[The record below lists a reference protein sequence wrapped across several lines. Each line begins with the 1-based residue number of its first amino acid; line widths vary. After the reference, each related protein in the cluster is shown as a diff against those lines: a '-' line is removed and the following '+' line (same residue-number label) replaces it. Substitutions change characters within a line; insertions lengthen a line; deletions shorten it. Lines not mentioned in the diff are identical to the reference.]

1 VVKKNILFSY
11 IYIPMS
17 SIDLSKYKQKPE
29 QKAPV
34 SQEPAN
40 SMVEKLSDSLN
51 KDISLFEKKF
61 GQTQKEAF
69 YSELGLLLSSGIDI
83 KTAIE
88 IIEDQLKVKKHK
100 AILSE
105 IKEDIISGKSVW
117 ESVQKHSKVFTV
129 YEYQSIKIGEE
140 SGKLPEVLLEL
151 GKFYTSAIKLRR
163 QVISTLTYPV
173 VVLTMS
179 VLIVQFM
186 LSFVVPMFSD
196 IFKHTG
202 AELPATT
209 QLLIKL
215 SAKSGLI
222 FYTLLFLV
230 VFGFIFHKTQQHKT
244 WFRKYTAWFFL
255 RVPVV
260 NELIRKIYLARFCQS
275 MKLLLGSKVL
285 LIDAL
290 DLVKNMIG
298 YYPIEF
304 ALDTVIKD
312 VYAGKQLHESLAEHS
327 IFPKKLV
334 SLIKVSEEVNAPE
347 LIFDKLNQQYSE
359 EIEHQQAMIGKVIE
373 PLFLVVLGALVG
385 FILIAMY
392 TPLFK
397 MSSGIEGM

>member
-1 VVKKNILFSY
+1 
-11 IYIPMS
+11 MS
-17 SIDLSKYKQKPE
+17 SINLSKYQTKPDKKPNKTNE
-29 QKAPV
+29 
-34 SQEPAN
+34 N
-40 SMVEKLSDSLN
+40 SNSLAENLSHTLS
-51 KDISLFEKKF
+51 KDIDLFDKKF
-61 GQTQKEAF
+61 GQKQKEAF

-83 KTAIE
+83 KTAFE

-100 AILSE
+100 AIISQ
-105 IKEDIISGKSVW
+105 IKDDIISGQSVW
-117 ESVQKHSKVFTV
+117 EAIYKHPKLFSI

-140 SGKLPEVLLEL
+140 SGKLAEVLLEL

-163 QVISTLTYPV
+163 QIIGTLTYPI

-196 IFKHTG
+196 IFKHSGT
-202 AELPATT
+202 ELPMTT
-209 QLLIKL
+209 QLLIKI
-215 SAKSGLI
+215 SQKSGLI
-222 FYTLLFLV
+222 FYGLTALVILGFL
-230 VFGFIFHKTQQHKT
+230 FHKTQQHKI

-255 RVPVV
+255 QIPII
-260 NELIRKIYLARFCQS
+260 NELIKKIYLARLCQS
-275 MKLLLGSKVL
+275 MKLLLGSHVL

-304 ALDTVIKD
+304 ALDRVKKD
-312 VYAGKQLHESLAEHS
+312 VYSGKLLHESLSEHT

-347 LIFDKLNQQYSE
+347 LIFDKLNKQYSE
-359 EIEHQQAMIGKVIE
+359 EIEHQQAVIGKVIE
-373 PLFLVVLGALVG
+373 PLFLVILGGLVG
-385 FILIAMY
+385 FILVAMY

-397 MSSGIEGM
+397 MSSGLEGI

>member
-1 VVKKNILFSY
+1 
-11 IYIPMS
+11 MS
-17 SIDLSKYKQKPE
+17 SLDLSRYQQPKPGR
-29 QKAPV
+29 KPIG
-34 SQEPAN
+34 PAEEG
-40 SMVEKLSDSLN
+40 SSLSEKLSDTLS
-51 KDISLFEKKF
+51 KDIAFFDKKF
-61 GQTQKEAF
+61 GQAQKEAF

-83 KTAIE
+83 KTALE
-88 IIEDQLKVKKHK
+88 IIEDQMKVKKHR
-100 AILSE
+100 E
-105 IKEDIISGKSVW
+105 IIVQIKDDIISGNAVW
-117 ESVQKHSKVFTV
+117 EAIHKHPKTFSV
-129 YEYQSIKIGEE
+129 YEYQSIRIGEE
-140 SGKLPEVLLEL
+140 SGKLPEVLMEL

-173 VVLTMS
+173 VVLVMS

-202 AELPATT
+202 ADLPATT
-209 QLLIKL
+209 QLLIKV

-222 FYTLLFLV
+222 FYSLLFLV
-230 VFGFIFHKTQQHKT
+230 IAGMLFHKTQQHKT
-244 WFRKYTAWFFL
+244 WFRKYTAALFL
-255 RVPVV
+255 KIPVI

-304 ALDTVIKD
+304 ALDSVRKD
-312 VYAGKQLHESLAEHS
+312 VYAGKQLHESLSEHT

-359 EIEHQQAMIGKVIE
+359 EIEHQQAVIGKVVE
-373 PLFLVVLGALVG
+373 PLFLVILGGLVG
-385 FILIAMY
+385 FILVAMY

-397 MSSGIEGM
+397 MSSGLDGM

>member
-1 VVKKNILFSY
+1 
-11 IYIPMS
+11 MS
-17 SIDLSKYKQKPE
+17 SIDLSKYQQKPE
-29 QKAPV
+29 ASKGSANT
-34 SQEPAN
+34 EPGL
-40 SMVEKLSDSLN
+40 SGLEKLSDALS
-51 KDISLFEKKF
+51 KDITLFEKKF

-83 KTAIE
+83 KTSLE

-100 AILSE
+100 AILE
-105 IKEDIISGKSVW
+105 QIKDDIISGQSVW
-117 ESVQKHSKVFTV
+117 EAIHKHPKTFSV

-140 SGKLPEVLLEL
+140 SGKLPEVLIEL
-151 GKFYTSAIKLRR
+151 GKFYTSTIKLRR
-163 QVISTLTYPV
+163 QVISTLTYPI

-186 LSFVVPMFSD
+186 LSFVVPMFSN

-202 AELPATT
+202 AELPMTT
-209 QLLIKL
+209 QLLIKV

-222 FYTLLFLV
+222 FYTLLSLV
-230 VFGFIFHKTQQHKT
+230 LAGFFFHKTQQHKI
-244 WFRKYTAWFFL
+244 WFRKYTSWFFL
-255 RVPVV
+255 KVPVV
-260 NELIRKIYLARFCQS
+260 NELIKKIYLARFCQS

-312 VYAGKQLHESLAEHS
+312 VYSGKQLHESLAEHG

-347 LIFDKLNQQYSE
+347 LIFDKLNQQYTE
-359 EIEHQQAMIGKVIE
+359 EIEHQQLVISKIIE
-373 PLFLVVLGALVG
+373 PLFLVILGGLVG
-385 FILIAMY
+385 FILVAMY

>member
-1 VVKKNILFSY
+1 
-11 IYIPMS
+11 MS
-17 SIDLSKYKQKPE
+17 NLDLSRYQPKPG
-29 QKAPV
+29 KKPVAPAEEG
-34 SQEPAN
+34 S
-40 SMVEKLSDSLN
+40 SLSEKLSDTLSR
-51 KDISLFEKKF
+51 DIAFFDKKF

-83 KTAIE
+83 KTALE
-88 IIEDQLKVKKHK
+88 IIEEQMKVKKHR
-100 AILSE
+100 E
-105 IKEDIISGKSVW
+105 IIVQIKDDIISGNAVW
-117 ESVQKHSKVFTV
+117 EAIHKHPKTFSI
-129 YEYQSIKIGEE
+129 YEYQSIRIGEE
-140 SGKLPEVLLEL
+140 SGKLPEVLMEL

-173 VVLTMS
+173 VVLVMS

-202 AELPATT
+202 ADLPATT
-209 QLLIKL
+209 QLLIKV

-222 FYTLLFLV
+222 FYSLLFLV
-230 VFGFIFHKTQQHKT
+230 IAGMLFHKTQQHKT
-244 WFRKYTAWFFL
+244 WFRKYTAALFL
-255 RVPVV
+255 KIPVI

-304 ALDTVIKD
+304 ALDSVRRD
-312 VYAGKQLHESLAEHS
+312 VYAGKQLHESLSEHT

-359 EIEHQQAMIGKVIE
+359 EIEHQQAVIGKVVE
-373 PLFLVVLGALVG
+373 PLFLVILGGLVG
-385 FILIAMY
+385 FILVAMY

-397 MSSGIEGM
+397 MSSGLDGM

>member
-1 VVKKNILFSY
+1 
-11 IYIPMS
+11 MS
-17 SIDLSKYKQKPE
+17 SLDLSKYQNKPE
-29 QKAPV
+29 KKAAPAK
-34 SQEPAN
+34 QEN
-40 SMVEKLSDSLN
+40 GSLSEKLSESLSR
-51 KDISLFEKKF
+51 DIAFFDKKF
-61 GQTQKEAF
+61 GQNQKEAF

-83 KTAIE
+83 KTALE

-100 AILSE
+100 EILSQ
-105 IKEDIISGKSVW
+105 IKDDIISGNAVW
-117 ESVQKHSKVFTV
+117 EAIHKHPKTFTV

-140 SGKLPEVLLEL
+140 SGKLPEVLIEL

-173 VVLTMS
+173 VVLVMS
-179 VLIVQFM
+179 ILIVQFM

-209 QLLIKL
+209 QLLIRV

-222 FYTLLFLV
+222 FYSILCFVVVGFL
-230 VFGFIFHKTQQHKT
+230 FHKTQQHKI
-244 WFRKYTAWFFL
+244 WFRKYTSTLFL
-255 RVPVV
+255 KVPVV

-275 MKLLLGSKVL
+275 MKLLLGSRVL

-304 ALDTVIKD
+304 ALESVKKD
-312 VYAGKQLHESLAEHS
+312 VYAGKHLHESLAEHT

-347 LIFDKLNQQYSE
+347 LIFEKLNQQYSE
-359 EIEHQQAMIGKVIE
+359 EIEHQQAIIGKVVE
-373 PLFLVVLGALVG
+373 PLFLVILGGLVG
-385 FILIAMY
+385 FILVAMY
-392 TPLFK
+392 TPLFR
-397 MSSGIEGM
+397 MSSGLDGM